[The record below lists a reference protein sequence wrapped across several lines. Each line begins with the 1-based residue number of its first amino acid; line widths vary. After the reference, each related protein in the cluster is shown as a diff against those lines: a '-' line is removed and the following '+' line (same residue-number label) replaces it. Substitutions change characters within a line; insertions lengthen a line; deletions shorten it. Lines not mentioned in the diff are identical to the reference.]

1 MDLSTVAGTAR
12 LSDSDYSNPS
22 TPTVSFNATGD
33 NQTPSV
39 TVPINDDSVVE
50 DNETFTVRLT
60 NLTGVS
66 ASLVDTSDNATV
78 TITDNDGQATV
89 TINDNNTVENGGSL
103 TFTLSLDKATN
114 DNFTVSYT
122 TVDLSAVGGS
132 DYTSKT
138 DNVSF
143 SGSAGETQTVTI
155 SLLGDAVVEDNETFR
170 VVLNQVA
177 GMSSSLMDISDNAT
191 GQIDNDD
198 GGASV
203 TIDNLTVTET
213 DGDQTV
219 TVTLRLDKETSS
231 GFTVGVGTQAATAT
245 AGSDYVASLSP
256 TSVSFAGSPAG
267 ETESVTLTIKG
278 DTDPEI
284 VEQFWLEMTSLSGMS
299 SSLVDISDNASV
311 TITDNDQ
318 AVLTIDDVVVNE
330 GDNATVTLRLNK
342 AVGADFKVNLT
353 TSDGTATAGS
363 DYTITNTQVTFN

>member
-1 MDLSTVAGTAR
+1 MSPTSVSFAGSPAGETESVTLTIKGDTDPEIVEQFWLEMTSLSGMSSSLVDISDNASVTITDNDQAVLTIDDVVVNESDNATVTLRLNKAVGADFKVNLTTSDGTATAG
-12 LSDSDYSNPS
+12 SDYTITN
-22 TPTVSFNATGD
+22 TQVTFNATGD

-78 TITDNDGQATV
+78 TITDKDGQATV

-155 SLLGDAVVEDNETFR
+155 SLLGDSVVEDNETFR

-219 TVTLRLDKETSS
+219 TVTL
-231 GFTVGVGTQAATAT
+231 
-245 AGSDYVASLSP
+245 
-256 TSVSFAGSPAG
+256 
-267 ETESVTLTIKG
+267 
-278 DTDPEI
+278 
-284 VEQFWLEMTSLSGMS
+284 
-299 SSLVDISDNASV
+299 
-311 TITDNDQ
+311 
-318 AVLTIDDVVVNE
+318 
-330 GDNATVTLRLNK
+330 
-342 AVGADFKVNLT
+342 
-353 TSDGTATAGS
+353 
-363 DYTITNTQVTFN
+363 